1 MSDTI
6 KVVPGRSETRKDGPS
21 SAFGPSA
28 RKSTELLKAMLQERG
43 FEFSIDWFWHGR
55 VRFGRLSIRE
65 KGINAYGS
73 PPVFSAIYKRSTMN
87 WGKADE
93 QLDRLRT
100 GSAKHLAV
108 LHAITFLE
116 GKPSP

>member
-6 KVVPGRSETRKDGPS
+6 KVVPGRSEMRKDGPS
-21 SAFGPSA
+21 SAFGPPA
-28 RKSTELLKAMLQERG
+28 RKSTDLLKAMLQERG
-43 FEFSIDWFWHGR
+43 FDYSIDWFWHGR

-65 KGINAYGS
+65 KGIHTYAS
-73 PPVFSAIYKRSTMN
+73 PSVFSAIYKRSTMN

-108 LHAITFLE
+108 QDAISFLAYV
-116 GKPSP
+116 